1 MPPSRPTAP
10 RTSSTSS
17 APDPV
22 GRPLPRARAALLLGL
37 ALLAGPAPGARAGE
51 APPPTPFLGPG
62 GEVRSLYA
70 PEFQAAVDLI
80 EDLASFGIE
89 GLEAQ
94 LIGPLVPPPKLGD
107 PPVPSRLVL
116 RGQPEVVARA
126 REVLVHLDV
135 PRPSVAVSLLA
146 AEVRSVSARE
156 RGGSIL
162 FDRDLVPDAPDSIF
176 RGGYG
181 VYEPES
187 YLRSSLTGIMPF
199 QGTNLRFGNGESDW
213 SQNGV
218 FEMVLRM
225 LQSERQASFLAWPT
239 VVCTEGEPGL
249 IESIVERP
257 DRVVAASGS
266 RILVRGETAT
276 GGILLTVI
284 PVRVS
289 RAGAVLDLVA
299 DIGVLLPEDPSDIP
313 ASNWIESRRRVATRV
328 TVRDRESI
336 LVGGLKM
343 RRRLFRHLGDPVF
356 GQIPGVEA
364 VASTESGDCIETEL
378 LLLLRARVLVPGSPV
393 GITLPPGEARRLQ
406 REASRRPGRLGER

>member
-1 MPPSRPTAP
+1 
-10 RTSSTSS
+10 
-17 APDPV
+17 V
-22 GRPLPRARAALLLGL
+22 LPRIRAILVALTG
-37 ALLAGPAPGARAGE
+37 LLAVPALARGGE

-70 PEFQAAVDLI
+70 PEFQAAVGLL

-89 GLEAQ
+89 GLDAQ
-94 LIGPLVPPPKLGD
+94 LIGPLVPAPKPGD
-107 PPVPSRLVL
+107 PPVPNRLVL

-135 PRPSVAVSLLA
+135 PRPAVAVSLLA
-146 AEVRSVSARE
+146 AEVRSARGRE
-156 RGGSIL
+156 RGGSVL
-162 FDRDLVPDAPDSIF
+162 FDRNLVPDSPDTIF
-176 RGGYG
+176 RGGFG

-187 YLRSSLTGIMPF
+187 YLRSSLTGVMPF
-199 QGTNLRFGNGESDW
+199 QGTSLRFGNGESDW

-225 LQSERQASFLAWPT
+225 LQSERQATFLAWPT
-239 VVCTEGEPGL
+239 VLCTEGEPGQ

-257 DRVVAASGS
+257 DRVVVAAGS
-266 RILVRGETAT
+266 RVLVRGDTAT
-276 GGILLTVI
+276 GGIVLTVI

-343 RRRLFRHLGDPVF
+343 RRRLFRHQGDPVF
-356 GQIPGVEA
+356 GAIPGVEA
-364 VASTESGDCIETEL
+364 VASSESRDCVETEL
-378 LLLLRARVLVPGSPV
+378 LLLLRARVMVPGSPV

-406 REASRRPGRLGER
+406 REAARRPGQLGER